1 MFDGD
6 LDIIWVNAFG
16 GNYQILIND
25 GTGRFEDKSA
35 AFPPNEIVGDGI
47 DAEAFDVNG
56 DGVLDLCL
64 THLLGPDF
72 LLLGGGG

>member
-56 DGVLDLCL
+56 DGVLDLYL
-64 THLLGPDF
+64 THLLGLDF

>member
-25 GTGRFEDKSA
+25 GTGRFEDESA
-35 AFPPNEIVGDGI
+35 AFIPNEVVGDGI
-47 DAEAFDVNG
+47 DADAY
-56 DGVLDLCL
+56 CACA
-64 THLLGPDF
+64 HP
-72 LLLGGGG
+72 

>member
-25 GTGRFEDKSA
+25 GTGVFEDETA
-35 AFPPNEIVGDGI
+35 AFIPNEVVGDGI
-47 DAEAFDVNG
+47 DAEAFDANG
-56 DGVLDLCL
+56 DGVLDLYL

-72 LLLGGGG
+72 LLLGRGG